1 MTRFNTEVEGVVALR
16 TAVLRFHKILTQIN
30 AGVF

>member
-1 MTRFNTEVEGVVALR
+1 MTRFNTEVEGVVALG
-16 TAVLRFHKILTQIN
+16 TVVLLFYKILTQIN